1 MADESFPRAARGLG
15 LLAGLAL
22 AGCSGN
28 PFGSGDLFS
37 TSPAATAATATAPPA
52 APPVNMAG
60 RWRLVS
66 ANGGAC
72 GMNFTAPAGATEGA
86 IAPEGGCPGNFF
98 TSRRWVFE
106 QGVLVLQDHTRKP
119 LVQMKQGQAGRF
131 EGETASREVVWL
143 ER

>member
-1 MADESFPRAARGLG
+1 MA
-15 LLAGLAL
+15 LLAGALA

-28 PFGSGDLFS
+28 PFGEGH
-37 TSPAATAATATAPPA
+37 PAPPTVTTPA

-72 GMNFTAPAGATEGA
+72 NMTLTAPGGAEGT
-86 IAPEGGCPGNFF
+86 IAPEGGCPANFF

-106 QGVLVLQDHTRKP
+106 QGSVVIQDHNRKQ
-119 LVQMKQGQAGRF
+119 LLAMKQNATGRY
-131 EGETASREVVWL
+131 EGTLANGEVIWL

>member
-1 MADESFPRAARGLG
+1 MTTRYF
-15 LLAGLAL
+15 LLFGRSLAL
-22 AGCSGN
+22 FASVVTAGCSGA
-28 PFGSGDLFS
+28 PFGDTGSSGA
-37 TSPAATAATATAPPA
+37 PAAAAPV

-72 GMNFTAPAGATEGA
+72 GMTFTAAAGEGT
-86 IAPEGGCPGNFF
+86 IAPEGGCPANFF

-106 QGVLVLQDHTRKP
+106 QGALVIQDHTRKP
-119 LVQMKQGQAGRF
+119 LIAMKQNAAGRF
-131 EGETASREVVWL
+131 EGELASREVIWL